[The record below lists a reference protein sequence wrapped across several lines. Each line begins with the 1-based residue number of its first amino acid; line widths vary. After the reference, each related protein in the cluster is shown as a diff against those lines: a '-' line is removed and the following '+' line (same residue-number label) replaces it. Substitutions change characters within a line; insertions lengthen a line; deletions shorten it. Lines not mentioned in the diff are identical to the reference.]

1 MVAVVE
7 TTEEDTEEDTGEDTE
22 EDMGEDTGEDTE
34 EEEDTGEVDMAAE
47 DLEVV
52 AAVVEVAFSAKS
64 RKK

>member
-1 MVAVVE
+1 MVE
-7 TTEEDTEEDTGEDTE
+7 TTEEDTEEDTEEGTEEDTGEDTE
-22 EDMGEDTGEDTE
+22 EDTE

-52 AAVVEVAFSAKS
+52 AAVVEEVAFSAKS

>member
-34 EEEDTGEVDMAAE
+34 EEEETGEVDMAAE

>member
-7 TTEEDTEEDTGEDTE
+7 TTEEDTEEDTEEGTEEGTGEDTE
-22 EDMGEDTGEDTE
+22 EDTE

>member
-22 EDMGEDTGEDTE
+22 EDMGEDTE